1 MRAGCCVTKYSSTSF
16 MASSP
21 SYFFREIDVF
31 RPWQC
36 QASPWMVVNQGYRFK
51 PLCYL
56 GCGGNG
62 GKQPRAPPSA
72 ACAVLWKDGASI

>member
-36 QASPWMVVNQGYRFK
+36 QTSPWMVVNQGYCFK
-51 PLCYL
+51 P
-56 GCGGNG
+56 
-62 GKQPRAPPSA
+62 
-72 ACAVLWKDGASI
+72 CATWVVVVMEESSQGFLHQQLVLWKDSASI